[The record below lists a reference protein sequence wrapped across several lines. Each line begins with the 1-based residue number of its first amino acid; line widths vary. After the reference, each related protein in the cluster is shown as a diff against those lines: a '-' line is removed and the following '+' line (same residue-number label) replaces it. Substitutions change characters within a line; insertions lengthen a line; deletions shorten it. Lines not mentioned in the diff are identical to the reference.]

1 MNTLTLGVRRGLIEQ
16 GSIMR
21 DGKELGGQLGGLVM
35 FVLLMLWIGGN
46 PAGGGVGMGAFMAV
60 GFIAFTVFSAGMM
73 SLPMLIAADREEGAL
88 LRLRALPKGIP
99 VYVTGRAVSLLVHIV
114 VNSAIMMALGAA
126 LGGLGTPSNWLT
138 LAWALGLGALAVV
151 PLGTAIGAMLP
162 NAKAAAAVIGLPT
175 MFLMIMSGVMIPL
188 RMMPEAVQWI
198 AQAFPLYWQGHA
210 LRAAFFDS
218 AAGELHGVW
227 ELGTAAM
234 VMGAWAVAGMVL
246 APWLLRRVTRK

>member
-21 DGKELGGQLGGLVM
+21 DGKELGGQLAGMVT
-35 FVLLMLWIGGN
+35 FVLLMLWIGDN
-46 PAGGGVGMGAFMAV
+46 PAGGGIGMSAFMAV
-60 GFIAFTVFSAGMM
+60 GFIAFTVFSAGTM
-73 SLPMLIAADREEGAL
+73 SLPTLIAADREEGAL
-88 LRLRALPKGIP
+88 LRLRALPKGMP

-114 VNSAIMMALGAA
+114 ANSALMMALGAA
-126 LGGLGTPSNWLT
+126 LGGLGAPSDWPT
-138 LAWALGLGALAVV
+138 LLWALGLGALAVV

-162 NAKAAAAVIGLPT
+162 TAKAAAAIIGLPT
-175 MFLMIMSGVMIPL
+175 MLLMIMSGVMIPL

-218 AAGELHGVW
+218 AAGELHRTW
-227 ELGTAAM
+227 ELGTAAT